1 MRMTMFPPKNI
12 LFPTDFSDRS
22 AAVAP
27 MAAEFARRFDADLT
41 LLHIAPL
48 FPEGSP
54 EARRLLMDAF
64 ATIELG
70 GLRTERV
77 LLGSDNDPARE
88 IAGFAHRHKTNLI
101 VMPTHGYGPFRR
113 FLFGSVTLKVLH
125 DAQCPVWTSAHVE
138 HIPDFRHIEFRN
150 IVCALDLS
158 AKSCETL
165 MWAAQFAREYGAK
178 LTIAHAIPS
187 PISAGAE
194 YMYTDWQEQ
203 AVDSARMDFANL
215 QKGLGTNAEVNIVSG
230 ETAYAVRQ
238 AAEMAQ
244 ADLLVI
250 GRSIAEGLVGR
261 LRTHAFAIIR
271 QSRCPVVSV

>member
-1 MRMTMFPPKNI
+1 MTRKMFPPKNI

-27 MAAEFARRFDADLT
+27 MAAEFVRRFDSNLT

-48 FPEGSP
+48 LP
-54 EARRLLMDAF
+54 EASPAGRRLLMDAF
-64 ATIELG
+64 AAIELA

-77 LLGSDNDPARE
+77 ILRSDKDPAGE
-88 IAGFAHRHKTNLI
+88 IAGFAQEHNMDLI
-101 VMPTHGYGPFRR
+101 LMPTHGYWPFRR

-125 DAQCPVWTSAHVE
+125 DAACPVWTNAHLE
-138 HIPDFRHIEFRN
+138 QGSDFRN
-150 IVCALDLS
+150 IVFRNVVCALDLS
-158 AKSCETL
+158 NKSCETL
-165 MWAAQFAREYGAK
+165 QWAAQFVREYGAK

-194 YMYTDWQEQ
+194 YMYTDWREEM
-203 AVDSARMDFANL
+203 ADSARMDFANL
-215 QKGLGTNAEVNIVSG
+215 QKGLGTDAEVDIVSG

-238 AAEMAQ
+238 AAEMAH

-250 GRSIAEGLVGR
+250 GRSVADGLAGR
-261 LRTHAFAIIR
+261 LRTHAFPIIR
-271 QSRCPVVSV
+271 QSPCPVVSV